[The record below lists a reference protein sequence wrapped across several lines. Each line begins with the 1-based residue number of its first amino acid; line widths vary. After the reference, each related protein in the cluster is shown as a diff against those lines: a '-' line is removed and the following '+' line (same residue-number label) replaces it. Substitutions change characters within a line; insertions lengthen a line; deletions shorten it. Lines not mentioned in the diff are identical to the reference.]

1 MKLRFKVQEYQTAA
15 VEAVVDCFRAVH
27 RQPFADN
34 ITYKIDPGRAARSA
48 QAQLTL
54 GEHANGTGYG
64 NSDLVL
70 GPGQILE
77 NVHAVQRRTSGLPL
91 SPELVR
97 SPASEL
103 NLDIEM
109 ETGTGK
115 TYVYIKTIME
125 LHRQFGWSKY
135 VVVVPSIAIREG
147 VKKSFE
153 ITAEHFL
160 GEYRTQ
166 ARPFIYDS
174 DHLDEV
180 ETFSSDDGIH
190 VMIINAQ
197 NFNRDANKADSDAGS
212 AGKASGLKMFKT
224 LDAFKSRRPID
235 VIAANR
241 PILIIDEPQRLGS
254 NPKKPGETL
263 KALGRFN
270 PLFALRYSATHA
282 IEHNKVHR
290 LDALDAYNKKLVKR
304 IAARGISVKG
314 LAGSSAYLYV
324 DGLELGKGAD
334 FPKAR
339 LELEVQTNGGPIV
352 RKTMKVQQGSRLHD
366 LSGGIEA
373 YKGLVI
379 DDIDAISNT
388 VTLLDGQT
396 LQGGQVTND
405 VTDEQ
410 KRRLQIREVIRAHL
424 DKEQQLFRQG
434 IKVLSLFFIDEVLK
448 YRDYEQPDRRG
459 DYARIFEEEYQAL
472 CAAKLGELDLDET
485 GEYRAFLER
494 DAVPDIH
501 NGYFSV
507 DKKTGRWVNSDSS
520 DASDEKQGISKDAE
534 AYDAILRDKE
544 KLLDP
549 DYSLRFIFS
558 HSALREGWDNPNVFT
573 LGFLKKATAGDS
585 RRQEVGRGL
594 RLAVDRHGE
603 RTDNPVTVHD
613 INVLTVVTEESYL
626 DFVKGFQDETLRLLS
641 TRPRKATPEFFAGSV
656 VQDEAGAELKLTID
670 DAKQLQ
676 HWLIKHDFVDF
687 DNQITEKWIG
697 RKNLPE
703 MPAMPPKLESFFPQ
717 LAVLIDSLNVQAP
730 KVDDSRKGQVVPMNK
745 ANFGKKEFKELW
757 ERINRRVVYQVDFD
771 SQELISHCVRVLNTS
786 LQVARLQY
794 VVVEGV
800 QRDVVEAEHLES
812 GESFKVART
821 KMEESS
827 LSASSTVSYDML
839 GEIADKT
846 NLTRRTCA
854 AILRGVRPD
863 TFAKFKQNP
872 EQFIT
877 EAARLINEQ
886 KAAAVVEH
894 IEYDLLDDRYDLSI
908 FTESQTARDLSKA
921 VHTPNRN
928 IYEYVADDSEVERAF
943 GASLDVSDEVVV
955 YTKLPRGFKIPTPLD
970 DYNPDWAIAF
980 TEGSVKHVYFVAE
993 TKGSLS
999 SLELRGAERAKTEC
1013 ARKLFMKLNEE
1024 AGNPGI
1030 KYDVVT
1036 NYSELM
1042 QLVTA

>member
-1 MKLRFKVQEYQTAA
+1 MRTDKL
-15 VEAVVDCFRAVH
+15 D
-27 RQPFADN
+27 
-34 ITYKIDPGRAARSA
+34 
-48 QAQLTL
+48 
-54 GEHANGTGYG
+54 
-64 NSDLVL
+64 
-70 GPGQILE
+70 
-77 NVHAVQRRTSGLPL
+77 
-91 SPELVR
+91 
-97 SPASEL
+97 
-103 NLDIEM
+103 
-109 ETGTGK
+109 
-115 TYVYIKTIME
+115 
-125 LHRQFGWSKY
+125 
-135 VVVVPSIAIREG
+135 
-147 VKKSFE
+147 
-153 ITAEHFL
+153 
-160 GEYRTQ
+160 
-166 ARPFIYDS
+166 
-174 DHLDEV
+174 
-180 ETFSSDDGIH
+180 
-190 VMIINAQ
+190 
-197 NFNRDANKADSDAGS
+197 
-212 AGKASGLKMFKT
+212 
-224 LDAFKSRRPID
+224 
-235 VIAANR
+235 
-241 PILIIDEPQRLGS
+241 
-254 NPKKPGETL
+254 
-263 KALGRFN
+263 
-270 PLFALRYSATHA
+270 
-282 IEHNKVHR
+282 
-290 LDALDAYNKKLVKR
+290 
-304 IAARGISVKG
+304 
-314 LAGSSAYLYV
+314 
-324 DGLELGKGAD
+324 
-334 FPKAR
+334 
-339 LELEVQTNGGPIV
+339 
-352 RKTMKVQQGSRLHD
+352 
-366 LSGGIEA
+366 
-373 YKGLVI
+373 
-379 DDIDAISNT
+379 
-388 VTLLDGQT
+388 
-396 LQGGQVTND
+396 
-405 VTDEQ
+405 
-410 KRRLQIREVIRAHL
+410 
-424 DKEQQLFRQG
+424 
-434 IKVLSLFFIDEVLK
+434 
-448 YRDYEQPDRRG
+448 
-459 DYARIFEEEYQAL
+459 
-472 CAAKLGELDLDET
+472 ELDLDRDR
-485 GEYRAFLER
+485 GVPRLPER
-494 DAVPDIH
+494 DAVQDIH

-641 TRPRKATPEFFAGSV
+641 ARPRKATPEFFAGSV
-656 VQDEAGAELKLTID
+656 VHDEAGAELKLTID

-697 RKNLPE
+697 RKDLPE
-703 MPAMPPKLESFFPQ
+703 MPAMPPRLEPFFPQ

-771 SQELISHCVRVLNTS
+771 SQELISHCVRVLDTS

-827 LSASSTVSYDML
+827 LSASSTVPYDLL
-839 GEIADKT
+839 GEIAEKT

-886 KAAAVVEH
+886 KAAGSRRAHRVRPAGRQVRPV
-894 IEYDLLDDRYDLSI
+894 DLHREPDR
-908 FTESQTARDLSKA
+908 AGLSKA

-928 IYEYVADDSEVERAF
+928 IYEYVVDDSEVERAF
-943 GASLDVSDEVVV
+943 GASLDVSEEVVV

-999 SLELRGAERAKTEC
+999 SLELRGAEKAKIEC

-1030 KYDVVT
+1030 RYDVVT